1 MNSGASQTSSST
13 SSSLL
18 RRARDRDPEAWSRLA
33 KLYTPLVY
41 RWARQGGLQSTD
53 AADVVQEVFRS
64 VAGKI
69 DSFRLDEPDSSYRGW
84 LWTIARNEVRLHYRK
99 QADRPQVV
107 GGTEAN
113 NLLQQQPDLLDQE
126 EEPAG
131 FDSRKSLL
139 HRALQLVRQDFNE
152 QTWCAFWRFT
162 VDGQSAA
169 DIAEDLG
176 MNPAAVRQSKYRVL
190 CRLREELESC

>member
-1 MNSGASQTSSST
+1 MSQTSSST
-13 SSSLL
+13 SVSLL

-53 AADVVQEVFRS
+53 AANVVQEVFCS

-69 DSFRLDEPDSSYRGW
+69 DSFRMDEPASSFRGW
-84 LWTIARNEVRLHYRK
+84 LWTIARNEVRLHYRN
-99 QADRPQVV
+99 QRDRPEVF

-113 NLLQQQPDLLDQE
+113 NLLQQQPDLLDRDE
-126 EEPAG
+126 GPSG
-131 FDSRKSLL
+131 FDARKSLV

-152 QTWCAFWRFT
+152 QTWQAFWRFT
-162 VDGQSAA
+162 VDEQSAA
-169 DIAEDLG
+169 EIAEDLG
-176 MNPAAVRQSKYRVL
+176 MNPAAVRQAKYRVL